1 MNNKKSDIVLK
12 SQSIED
18 WKIKDEIIKEMRN
31 YVKVKI
37 ISLQPRHN
45 LLKRFNLEYKQR
57 CNKLI
62 LCKNCLFF

>member
-18 WKIKDEIIKEMRN
+18 WKVKAEIIKEMKN

-37 ISLQPRHN
+37 ISLQPRHH
-45 LLKRFNLEYKQR
+45 LLKKIQSGV
-57 CNKLI
+57 
-62 LCKNCLFF
+62 